1 MPPTEIFD
9 DTVEPTSSSDNTK
22 QVTFSNTTSSHEYKD
37 TSDEQVTPPPKKTSR
52 IVWQEHVE
60 VLEWINE
67 NQNPECKKFLKMK
80 KKKLIIF
87 LRHYLIRV
95 PGVPGIPGTPYIII
109 HSFYSFKISQP

>member
-67 NQNPECKKFLKMK
+67 NQNPESGMRKVIVIYSDLENFFPILSNSFSIINQVQLKRNQK
-80 KKKLIIF
+80 N
-87 LRHYLIRV
+87 
-95 PGVPGIPGTPYIII
+95 
-109 HSFYSFKISQP
+109 S

>member
-1 MPPTEIFD
+1 MGQLKEEKKRQNTLWKIDIELREPPEQLPEDDDEVDVEMPPTEIFD

-60 VLEWINE
+60 VLE
-67 NQNPECKKFLKMK
+67 
-80 KKKLIIF
+80 
-87 LRHYLIRV
+87 
-95 PGVPGIPGTPYIII
+95 
-109 HSFYSFKISQP
+109 